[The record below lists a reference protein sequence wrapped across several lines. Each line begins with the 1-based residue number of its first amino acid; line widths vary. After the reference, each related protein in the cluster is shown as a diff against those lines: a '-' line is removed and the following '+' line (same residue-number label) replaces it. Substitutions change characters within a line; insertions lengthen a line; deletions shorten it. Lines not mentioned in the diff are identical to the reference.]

1 MPSTTDFLLN
11 YLNRLSRIIHRVETV
26 WQQPNSY
33 FRSNTTATHREIT
46 RDLTRDSRMAQFHEP
61 ISRLL
66 IRVGEKSA
74 QFHEPLISR
83 LLIREKSAG
92 FFGTLPFETDF
103 RNFSSIFRTFFGH
116 FSVHP
121 QVSCRLTRLPTC
133 ARAEVVKVFVKS
145 NYRPTYF
152 SFVLSVVLGNARR
165 FLRDKELSGS
175 RDEGRRKARNCFFA
189 KF

>member
-83 LLIREKSAG
+83 LLIREKSAL
-92 FFGTLPFETDF
+92 FPSKPIFE
-103 RNFSSIFRTFFGH
+103 IFRAFFGH

-175 RDEGRRKARNCFFA
+175 RDEGRRKAGNCFFA